1 MDDEDDLFR
10 EDELRENALNKSL
23 ALFGKWFD
31 RGDVTA
37 TLEHQVEDIITVA
50 NTFYKFLKGETK

>member
-1 MDDEDDLFR
+1 MDDEDRLLRDDDFR
-10 EDELRENALNKSL
+10 DTALSMSL

-37 TLEHQVEDIITVA
+37 TLEHQVEDIVSVA

>member
-1 MDDEDDLFR
+1 MDDEDRLLRDDDFR
-10 EDELRENALNKSL
+10 DNALTMSL

-37 TLEHQVEDIITVA
+37 TLEHQVEDIVSVA

>member
-1 MDDEDDLFR
+1 MDDEDRLLRDDDFR
-10 EDELRENALNKSL
+10 DNALSKSM

-37 TLEHQVEDIITVA
+37 TLEHQVEDIIVVA
-50 NTFYKFLKGETK
+50 NTFYKSLKGETK

>member
-1 MDDEDDLFR
+1 MDDEDRLLRDDDFR
-10 EDELRENALNKSL
+10 DNALNKSL

-37 TLEHQVEDIITVA
+37 TLEHQVEDIIVVA

>member
-1 MDDEDDLFR
+1 MDDEDRLLRDDDFR
-10 EDELRENALNKSL
+10 DNALSKSM

-37 TLEHQVEDIITVA
+37 TLEHQVEDIISVA
-50 NTFYKFLKGETK
+50 NTFYTFLKGETK

>member
-1 MDDEDDLFR
+1 MDDEDRLLRDDDFR
-10 EDELRENALNKSL
+10 DNALSKSM

-37 TLEHQVEDIITVA
+37 TLEHQVEDIIVVA